1 MRKSVMKKK
10 KIIKQLEKENAK
22 LRLTRYEL
30 IQDIRVLLGKDD
42 IQKSMVSMKYD
53 LLDGLDRINWQG
65 DSSITMSKGFLDL
78 IEEPYNKEL

>member
-1 MRKSVMKKK
+1 MKKK
-10 KIIKQLEKENAK
+10 KRIKQLEEENAK

-53 LLDGLDRINWQG
+53 LLDGLDRVNWQG